1 MSTLDSRQ
9 RDPLHRGVCGRRGE
23 ATLER
28 FPQAR
33 QLAVAQTTRAAMPSR
48 PERFETAL
56 LVVATELP
64 EPLGGEAE
72 RFREPSEVALRVF
85 GELNEDRV
93 ALELLVLL
101 DERTADLVH
110 RELVASFLE
119 HAIGRRHRSNE
130 FLGRRLG
137 VADRDERSTR
147 RVRKKS
153 VAAIAAKGSALQ
165 DAHLR
170 HDDLLRFALPLQ
182 SCPRGVGEQATH
194 DVIRTRERP

>member
-33 QLAVAQTTRAAMPSR
+33 QLAVAQTTRAAMPPR

-101 DERTADLVH
+101 EGADQGTADEDLRARAPHHDAPSRREPVRNRESCST
-110 RELVASFLE
+110 RELERLRTCHRVA
-119 HAIGRRHRSNE
+119 
-130 FLGRRLG
+130 
-137 VADRDERSTR
+137 
-147 RVRKKS
+147 
-153 VAAIAAKGSALQ
+153 
-165 DAHLR
+165 
-170 HDDLLRFALPLQ
+170 HDDTCNVPLTALCVTCNLRTDVA
-182 SCPRGVGEQATH
+182 RGRGR
-194 DVIRTRERP
+194 ISRNRT